1 MCIKEYVAEMCNT
14 DLPRLW
20 MALSRTFCKLENR
33 QLFIGQHKSYRN
45 HRKLLKLHH
54 ATKDPG
60 VTPPPLLGPSDL
72 TADTSG

>member
-14 DLPRLW
+14 DLPRGL
-20 MALSRTFCKLENR
+20 FCNLENR